1 MNRNI
6 KPLKESKK
14 EMLFSGLHVL
24 LTAGLDFSHSF
35 RLLIEEEKEEK
46 IRLLLKE
53 IYASVVDGDTLNGS
67 FARSRQ
73 FGALDCGVLRIGEE
87 TGRIAEALAFLA
99 DYYRKRIE
107 QRRMISGAV
116 SYPVIILVTALVVLV
131 FMVTVIVPMFE
142 QVYARMGSELPWL
155 TRRIIIFSRYLPN
168 LLLGMGGI
176 AAVAGCCCYR
186 WRKCGAVQAFLA
198 VVILKLPFIGSVVR
212 QNQQARFCKL
222 LRLLYGSGVPLLHA
236 LELLRDII
244 TFYPYRQSFGV
255 IGEVLRRG
263 GLFAAGLARFP
274 GDNRL
279 LCRCHRLYRADLVT
293 WLWCRCRRHNRLVL
307 IVVRHV
313 PDLAL
318 RLPDLLIYSCSLII
332 FLQRHILFVK
342 ICRQL
347 SSNITDMPRLIR
359 VSCDLRLILRIT
371 YDETILMTV
380 LCQPFSIGSITEA
393 FLQCAAHRLAGYI
406 QSKPRL
412 MLAAA
417 RLCRYKI
424 RC

>member
-1 MNRNI
+1 M
-6 KPLKESKK
+6 
-14 EMLFSGLHVL
+14 
-24 LTAGLDFSHSF
+24 
-35 RLLIEEEKEEK
+35 
-46 IRLLLKE
+46 
-53 IYASVVDGDTLNGS
+53 VDGDTLNGS

-263 GLFAAGLARFP
+263 GLFAAGLARKLCALLRVGEETNHLGEMLGRQ
-274 GDNRL
+274 GDRL
-279 LCRCHRLYRADLVT
+279 TQELEHRLKQLGGFLEPVLILGVGGLVA
-293 WLWCRCRRHNRLVL
+293 LVL
-307 IVVRHV
+307 I
-313 PDLAL
+313 AMY
-318 RLPDLLIYSCSLII
+318 LPMFKLGG
-332 FLQRHILFVK
+332 
-342 ICRQL
+342 
-347 SSNITDMPRLIR
+347 
-359 VSCDLRLILRIT
+359 
-371 YDETILMTV
+371 TI
-380 LCQPFSIGSITEA
+380 G
-393 FLQCAAHRLAGYI
+393 
-406 QSKPRL
+406 
-412 MLAAA
+412 
-417 RLCRYKI
+417 
-424 RC
+424 

>member
-116 SYPVIILVTALVVLV
+116 SYPVIILVTALVVVV

-274 GDNRL
+274 HIYDRKLCALLRVGEETNHLGEMLGRQGDRL
-279 LCRCHRLYRADLVT
+279 TQELEHRLKQLDGFLEPVLILGVGGLVA
-293 WLWCRCRRHNRLVL
+293 LVL
-307 IVVRHV
+307 I
-313 PDLAL
+313 AMY
-318 RLPDLLIYSCSLII
+318 LPMFKLGG
-332 FLQRHILFVK
+332 
-342 ICRQL
+342 
-347 SSNITDMPRLIR
+347 
-359 VSCDLRLILRIT
+359 
-371 YDETILMTV
+371 TI
-380 LCQPFSIGSITEA
+380 G
-393 FLQCAAHRLAGYI
+393 
-406 QSKPRL
+406 
-412 MLAAA
+412 
-417 RLCRYKI
+417 
-424 RC
+424 